1 MPFQDCCEN
10 CMALP
15 RVGDFAAVPVPF
27 TYCLRLFV
35 SAFIT
40 TKSCFGFL
48 FVLSY
53 FDVELCKFGSVYLAH
68 EKTACRAGDA
78 CCSCG

>member
-1 MPFQDCCEN
+1 
-10 CMALP
+10 MALP

-68 EKTACRAGDA
+68 EKLPAGQETHA
-78 CCSCG
+78 VSCG